1 MRRNIRLTERQLN
14 RVIKESVRRT
24 LRESEESND
33 VWDLLEQMKGCM
45 SCEDILDRLIARTP
59 NAYATLQDIFNV
71 ECGDNFDNE
80 EDEEWY

>member
-1 MRRNIRLTERQLN
+1 MKQRIRLTERQLN
-14 RVIKESVRRT
+14 RVIKESVIRT
-24 LRESEESND
+24 LRESEESNA
-33 VWDLLEQMKGCM
+33 VWDLLEQMKECM
-45 SCEDILDRLIARTP
+45 SCEDILARLIARTP

>member
-1 MRRNIRLTERQLN
+1 MRRNIRLTEHQLN
-14 RVIKESVRRT
+14 RIIKESVRRT

-45 SCEDILDRLIARTP
+45 SCEDILARLIARTP

-71 ECGDNFDNE
+71 ECGDYFDNE
-80 EDEEWY
+80 EDEE